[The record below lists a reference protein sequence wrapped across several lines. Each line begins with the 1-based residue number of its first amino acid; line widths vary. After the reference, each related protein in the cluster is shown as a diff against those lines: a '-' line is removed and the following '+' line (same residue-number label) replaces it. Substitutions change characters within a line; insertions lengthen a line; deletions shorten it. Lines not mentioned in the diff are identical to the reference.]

1 MKQSDS
7 PALRALPATHAQSA
21 SDVLTALGAS
31 RHGLTRAEADARLAH
46 FGHNA
51 LPRGAVPT
59 LLAVFLAV
67 YVAITPY
74 KELSLIREGNAA
86 AAISLAGAIV
96 GFVLPL
102 ARAVTQSVSALDL
115 VAWGGVALVVQVV
128 VFFLVGK
135 LVPRFAEAI
144 KEGRVAA
151 ATLLAALAVA
161 VGMLNAAAMTS

>member
-1 MKQSDS
+1 MTLSES
-7 PALRALPATHAQSA
+7 LAGLPAFF
-21 SDVLTALGAS
+21 LFFALS
-31 RHGLTRAEADARLAH
+31 LA
-46 FGHNA
+46 
-51 LPRGAVPT
+51 

-128 VFFLVGK
+128 VFFSVGK

-161 VGMLNAAAMTS
+161 VGMLNAAAMTT